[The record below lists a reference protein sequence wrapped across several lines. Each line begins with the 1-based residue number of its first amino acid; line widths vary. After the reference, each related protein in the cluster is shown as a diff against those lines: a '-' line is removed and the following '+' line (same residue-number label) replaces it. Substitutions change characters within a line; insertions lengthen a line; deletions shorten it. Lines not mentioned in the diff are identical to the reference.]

1 MARMNKKYQE
11 DFDKFCRDWGKL
23 KMKPSGQALD
33 LVMKD
38 LEEMEYDLKN
48 MEF

>member
-1 MARMNKKYQE
+1 MARMNKKYLE
-11 DFDKFCRDWGKL
+11 DFDKLCRDWEKL
-23 KMKPSGQALD
+23 KMKPNRQALD
-33 LVMKD
+33 LIMQD